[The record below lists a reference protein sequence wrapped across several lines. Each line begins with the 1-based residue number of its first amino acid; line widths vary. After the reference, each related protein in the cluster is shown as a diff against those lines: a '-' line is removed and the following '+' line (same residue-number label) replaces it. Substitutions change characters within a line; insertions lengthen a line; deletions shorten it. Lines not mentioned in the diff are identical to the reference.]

1 MQLQLGKYCLDLSTP
16 CVMGVLNRTP
26 DSFSDGGAYTDF
38 DVALRHAVEMARE
51 GAAILD
57 LGGESTRPG
66 AVPVSLQEELDR
78 VVPLIAKLT
87 QELDLPLSVDSS
99 KPEVMRAAV
108 AAGATM
114 INDIYALRQ
123 PGALEM
129 AASSDAAV
137 CLMHM
142 QGEPRSMQQQ
152 PHYDDVVSEIG
163 VFLRQRAG
171 QCTAAGIQRQR
182 IVIDPG
188 FGFGKNLEH
197 NLELLRRLPELA
209 DLGYPLMVG
218 LSRKSMI
225 GALMGGVP
233 AGERLQGSVA
243 AAVAAVLYGANIVR
257 CHDVRP
263 TVEALRVAAVLR
275 GHQAPMLK

>member
-1 MQLQLGKYCLDLSTP
+1 MRLQLGKHHLDLSEP
-16 CVMGVLNRTP
+16 RVMGVLNRTP
-26 DSFSDGGAYTDF
+26 DSFSDGGSYTDF
-38 DVALRHAVEMARE
+38 DAALRRAVEMAGE

-57 LGGESTRPG
+57 VGGESTRPG
-66 AVPVSLQEELDR
+66 AAPVSLQEELDR
-78 VVPLIAKLT
+78 VLPLIEKLT

-108 AAGATM
+108 AAGAAM
-114 INDIYALRQ
+114 INDVYALRQ
-123 PGALEM
+123 PGALEV
-129 AASSDAAV
+129 AASSDTAV

-152 PHYDDVVSEIG
+152 PHYDDVVDEVG
-163 VFLRQRAG
+163 AFLRQRAG

-188 FGFGKNLEH
+188 FGFGKTLEH

-209 DLGYPLMVG
+209 GSGYPLLVG

-225 GALMGGVP
+225 GTLLGGVP
-233 AGERLQGSVA
+233 ASQRLQGSVA
-243 AAVAAVLYGANIVR
+243 AAVAAVLHGANIVR

-263 TVEALRVAAVLR
+263 TMEALRVAAALR
-275 GHQAPMLK
+275 ERQAPVLK